1 MSGRPVLYPMSPGNE
16 FQTIRTMNDPT
27 VNSPI
32 GVRPDYN
39 DVQCDDVMPR
49 VGTDSEGPGLNRIL
63 KNEFKLWESQSV
75 EP

>member
-1 MSGRPVLYPMSPGNE
+1 
-16 FQTIRTMNDPT
+16 MNDPT

-49 VGTDSEGPGLNRIL
+49 VGTDSEGPGLYRLL
-63 KNEFKLWESQSV
+63 KTGLSFEKVSPWSPDKVHQHGIGQ
-75 EP
+75 